1 MNTHDESSRLEW
13 FSDWK
18 IYILFALMSF
28 VFAFGLRCID
38 LPKWDNPA
46 FMIDGEYILG
56 THDAY
61 AWLAGAKGVGR
72 AVNNPMAWLV
82 KTIGEVTG
90 AQYGN
95 IAFWLPAVFA
105 GFTAIAAFSWGLL
118 VAGPWIGLCAGVF
131 STSIPLFYFRTRL
144 SYYDTDLVTL
154 LFPLLISVL
163 LAYWVSR
170 GIRNSWLPGVGKK
183 DSFQPSIPDYFIPV
197 VAGGCVSYG
206 RLWHGDVFLFG
217 LFVLFASIFLV
228 LFCGDK
234 ESRPVLLKGLTAFC
248 LAAMLGW
255 VGLLLSAVLIIIS
268 EKKEIK
274 SQSFLGSIYLYLL
287 VILLV
292 LIFSD
297 AGVKIGYLLS
307 KIQSYLKPVSD
318 VVEKST
324 AQIYYPSIGQSVIEV
339 QNVKLV
345 ALLSDLTGNMYL
357 SCFALLGFLFLL
369 AKRPYVLL
377 LLPFA
382 FMTAAAVKLGGRFAM
397 FGGVVLGLG
406 GSYFLYW
413 LMVRFLT
420 LGKKKRA
427 CAAIAPIFL
436 IVLLMLNVF
445 PQYKR
450 AMPTPIIY
458 QEHAQA
464 LKAMSTISPADS
476 TFWTWWDWG
485 YATMYFTGK
494 KSFAD
499 GSNHGGSTLF
509 PLAFAY
515 TTPSFQQANQFI
527 KFSASQNGVPA
538 TAWNE
543 MNVEDVVSLVRSF
556 GFKNYGFKNTPKQ
569 YIVTSWADVRLAYWI
584 LYYGSCNLLNGQGVH
599 PNISS
604 VRSAFNLDKESGS
617 VTFDDGNVLPLSGY
631 AIASPGIGESKVYP
645 QSAGPFLVYN
655 SYLNYGYLVDDL
667 AKNSL
672 LFRLLLMDPAAPE
685 IKSRFK
691 LVYEGFPMVRIYEVL

>member
-1 MNTHDESSRLEW
+1 MNTHAESSKADC
-13 FSDWK
+13 FSGWK
-18 IYILFALMSF
+18 AYVLFALMSF
-28 VFAFGLRCID
+28 LFAFALRCVD

-72 AVNNPMAWLV
+72 AVSNPMAGLV
-82 KTIGEVTG
+82 KTIGELTG
-90 AQYGN
+90 APYGN

-105 GFTAIAAFSWGLL
+105 GFTAIAAFSWGML

-131 STSIPLFYFRTRL
+131 ATSIPLFYFRTRL

-170 GIRNSWLPGVGKK
+170 GIRNSWLPSTTKT
-183 DSFQPSIPDYFIPV
+183 DSFQPSISEYIIPI

-217 LFVLFASIFLV
+217 LFALFASIFLV
-228 LFCGDK
+228 LLCGYK
-234 ESRPVLLKGLTAFC
+234 ESKATLLKGITAFS

-255 VGLLLSAVLIIIS
+255 VGILLSVFLIIFS
-268 EKKEIK
+268 EKKEFK
-274 SQSFLGSIYLYLL
+274 CHRFLGSIYLYLL
-287 VILLV
+287 VIFLV

-297 AGVKIGYLLS
+297 AGVKFIFLWS

-318 VVEKST
+318 VVVKSA
-324 AQIYYPSIGQSVIEV
+324 AQIHYPSIGQSVIEV

-345 ALLSDLTGNMYL
+345 ALLGDLTGSMYL
-357 SCFALLGFLFLL
+357 SCFGLLGFLFLL

-382 FMTAAAVKLGGRFAM
+382 LMTAAAVKLGGRFAM

-413 LMVRFLT
+413 LMVSFLT
-420 LGKKKRA
+420 LGKKQRV

-436 IVLLMLNVF
+436 IALLMLNVF

-458 QEHAQA
+458 QEHARA
-464 LKAMSTISPADS
+464 LKAMSTISPAES

-485 YATMYFTGK
+485 YVTMYYTGK

-499 GSNHGGSTLF
+499 GSNHGGTTLF

-515 TTPSFQQANQFI
+515 TTPSFMQANQFI
-527 KFSASQNGVPA
+527 KYSASHNGVPA
-538 TAWNE
+538 TAWNK
-543 MNVEDVVSLVRSF
+543 MDVKDVVNLVRSF
-556 GFKNYGFKNTPKQ
+556 GFKNYEFKDTPKQ
-569 YIVTSWADVRLAYWI
+569 YIIASWADVRLAYWI

-599 PNISS
+599 PNISA
-604 VRSAFNLDKESGS
+604 VRSGFNLDREVGR
-617 VTFDDGNVLPLSGY
+617 VTFDDGNALPLSGY
-631 AIASPGIGESKVYP
+631 AVASLGVGESNIYP

-685 IKSRFK
+685 INGRFK
-691 LVYEGFPMVRIYEVL
+691 LVYEGFPMIRIYEVL